1 MVQAIKLVTPTDIP
15 AIPPPPPVPT
25 LDLSGL
31 KILDDPGIGGNATIA
46 RTALRYYGE
55 YYRPDGVPWVG
66 WCEMFAG
73 NTLAE
78 AGIAHP
84 RYASAIQDAIDG
96 PLYRGAAPA
105 GSLVFFDQRASPY
118 GHVGISLGD
127 GTMLSALGGGVVR
140 TSYRDWASYL
150 GWRPYGT
157 TAPDDAPLILRAYEA
172 TAAIADDPSLAWGA
186 RGMILPDDPALGL
199 LEHAAQVENDLLAR
213 LGPLLPAD
221 NWDEPPPYR
230 SPRQMLK

>member
-1 MVQAIKLVTPTDIP
+1 MQAVKLVTPTDIP
-15 AIPPPPPVPT
+15 ATAPPPSVPT

-31 KILDDPGIGGNATIA
+31 KILDDPGIGGNTLIA
-46 RTALRYYGE
+46 RTALRHYGE

-73 NTLAE
+73 DVLAE
-78 AGIAHP
+78 AGIAHA
-84 RYASAIQDAIDG
+84 RYASAIEDAIAA
-96 PLYRGAAPA
+96 PLYRGSAPA

-140 TSYRDWASYL
+140 TSYQDWTSYL

-157 TAPDDAPLILRAYEA
+157 TTPNDASFTLHTYETA
-172 TAAIADDPSLAWGA
+172 TFTDDPSLAWGA
-186 RGMILPDDPALGL
+186 NGVAIPDDASPGL
-199 LEHAAQVENDLLAR
+199 VAHTNQVLNDLPAR
-213 LGPLLPAD
+213 LAPPLSD
-221 NWDEPPPYR
+221 DWDAPPPYR
-230 SPRQMLK
+230 TPRQAMK

>member
-1 MVQAIKLVTPTDIP
+1 VKVATPTDIP
-15 AIPPPPPVPT
+15 ATAPPPSVPT

-31 KILDDPGIGGNATIA
+31 QILDDPGIGGNALIA
-46 RTALRYYGE
+46 RTALRHYGE

-73 NTLAE
+73 DVLAE

-84 RYASAIQDAIDG
+84 RYASAIEDAIAA

-105 GSLVFFDQRASPY
+105 GSLVYFDQRASPD

-140 TSYRDWASYL
+140 TSYQDWASYL

-157 TAPDDAPLILRAYEA
+157 TAPPGETFVIAPLL
-172 TAAIADDPSLAWGA
+172 TP
-186 RGMILPDDPALGL
+186 PDDGDLPRMPAW
-199 LEHAAQVENDLLAR
+199 
-213 LGPLLPAD
+213 P
-221 NWDEPPPYR
+221 
-230 SPRQMLK
+230 